1 MTMIPSAPALK
12 EAPGRVS
19 GPTLETAR
27 LVLRPPAMEDFER
40 WCDFMSDEETTRYI
54 GGVQSPAQVWRSLT
68 GMAGAWALT
77 GVSMFSV
84 IEKSSGQWVGRLGP
98 WRPEGWPGP
107 EVGWS
112 LHRDAQG
119 KGYALEGVVATVDFA
134 FDVLGWDEVIHT
146 IGPENEASARL
157 AARLGSIN
165 RGPGNLPEPYEHER
179 VDVWGQTRKDW
190 ARNRTLLTSAIRG

>member
-1 MTMIPSAPALK
+1 MTMQPDLSGPQ
-12 EAPGRVS
+12 GRPLIGL

-27 LVLRPPAMEDFER
+27 LILRPTALEDFER
-40 WCDFMSDEETTRYI
+40 WCDFMSDPETTRFI
-54 GGVQSPAQVWRSLT
+54 GGVQPPALVWRSLM

-84 IEKSSGQWVGRLGP
+84 IEKSSGLWIGRLGP

-119 KGYALEGVVATVDFA
+119 KGYALEGVVATMDYA
-134 FDVLGWDEVIHT
+134 FDILGWDEVIHT
-146 IGPENEASARL
+146 IGPENTASARL
-157 AARLGSIN
+157 AARLGSTN
-165 RGPGNLPEPYEHER
+165 RGPGRLPAPYEHER

-190 ARNRTLLTSAIRG
+190 SLNRKTLASPTGS